1 MRRLPES
8 HWASVESIDGELRA
22 GGQRIGCL
30 RAETNVNNSIGK
42 RETVAEKIL
51 LVDDD
56 NSILDGYR
64 RSLSREFPME
74 TAVGGQQALQMVAES
89 GPYAVVV
96 SDMRMPGMDG
106 IQLLSK
112 IKALSPDTIRVMLTG
127 NADTD
132 TAVNAINEGS
142 IFRFL
147 NKPCSKEVMAKTLT
161 AALVQ
166 YRLVNAEKQLLEQTL
181 SGSMQVLTEVLSLVN
196 PAAFSRAER
205 ARRYIHHI
213 VTAMNL
219 GNPWQYEVAAMMSQ
233 LGCVT
238 LAPETVQAVFNDEQL
253 SPTEQTQYDSHPQVA
268 YDLLS
273 KIPRLE
279 PIAWMIKHQNQPLPM
294 PGPGD
299 FETPD
304 MRRGAGILRLILAY
318 EKLIHKGVSRNE
330 AAHTLALQNKNFSPE
345 FFHALVELDPNAEE
359 GEIRKCRIE
368 LLTPGMIVQQEVR
381 TNEGVLLIS
390 KGQEV
395 TPPLI
400 LKLKNFHARHLIT
413 ADVTISMP
421 TTTLA
426 FVKGAS

>member
-1 MRRLPES
+1 M
-8 HWASVESIDGELRA
+8 
-22 GGQRIGCL
+22 
-30 RAETNVNNSIGK
+30 
-42 RETVAEKIL
+42 AEKIL

-56 NSILDGYR
+56 NNILDGYR
-64 RSLSREFPME
+64 RSLSREFVME
-74 TAVGGQQALQMVAES
+74 TAMGGEQALKLAADN

-112 IKALSPDTIRVMLTG
+112 IKAQSPDTIRVMLTG
-127 NADTD
+127 NADME
-132 TAVNAINEGS
+132 TAINAINEGS

-147 NKPCSKEVMAKTLT
+147 NKPCSKEMMAKTLT

-166 YRLVNAEKQLLEQTL
+166 YRLVTAEKQLLEQTL
-181 SGSMQVLTEVLSLVN
+181 SGSIQVLTEVLSLVN

-213 VTAMNL
+213 VTSMKLPNV
-219 GNPWQYEVAAMMSQ
+219 WQYEVAAMMSQ

-238 LAPETVQAVFNDEQL
+238 LPSETIEAVYSGEKL
-253 SPTEQTQYDSHPQVA
+253 SANEQTQYDAHPSVA

-279 PIAWMIKHQNQPLPM
+279 PIAWMIEHQNRPVREV
-294 PGPGD
+294 D
-299 FETPD
+299 DSEKKD
-304 MRRGAGILRLILAY
+304 MRLGAEILRLTLAY
-318 EKLIHKGVSRNE
+318 EKLIHKGVSRTE
-330 AAHTLALQNKNFSPE
+330 AVHTLTGQNKNFSPQ
-345 FFHALVELDPNAEE
+345 FFDALVELDPNSDE
-359 GEIRKCRIE
+359 GEIRQCRIE
-368 LLTPGMIVQQEVR
+368 ALATGMIIQQDVR
-381 TNEGVLLIS
+381 TGEGELLVS

-395 TPPLI
+395 TSPL
-400 LKLKNFHARHLIT
+400 LSKLKNFHARRVIT
-413 ADVTISMP
+413 GDVTVSLP

>member
-1 MRRLPES
+1 
-8 HWASVESIDGELRA
+8 
-22 GGQRIGCL
+22 
-30 RAETNVNNSIGK
+30 
-42 RETVAEKIL
+42 
-51 LVDDD
+51 
-56 NSILDGYR
+56 
-64 RSLSREFPME
+64 
-74 TAVGGQQALQMVAES
+74 
-89 GPYAVVV
+89 
-96 SDMRMPGMDG
+96 
-106 IQLLSK
+106 
-112 IKALSPDTIRVMLTG
+112 
-127 NADTD
+127 
-132 TAVNAINEGS
+132 
-142 IFRFL
+142 
-147 NKPCSKEVMAKTLT
+147 
-161 AALVQ
+161 
-166 YRLVNAEKQLLEQTL
+166 
-181 SGSMQVLTEVLSLVN
+181 MQVLTEVLSLVN

-205 ARRYIHHI
+205 ARRYIHYI
-213 VTAMNL
+213 VIKMNL

-238 LAPETVQAVFNDEQL
+238 LAPETVEAVFNGEELTPAEQA
-253 SPTEQTQYDSHPQVA
+253 QYDAHPRVA

-279 PIAWMIKHQNQPLPM
+279 PIAWMIEHQTHPLPEA
-294 PGPGD
+294 GPGD

-318 EKLIHKGVSRNE
+318 EKLIHKGASRNE

-381 TNEGVLLIS
+381 THEGVLLIS

-400 LKLKNFHARHLIT
+400 LKLKNFHARHVV
-413 ADVTISMP
+413 AAEVTISMP

-426 FVKGAS
+426 FAKGAP

>member
-1 MRRLPES
+1 M
-8 HWASVESIDGELRA
+8 
-22 GGQRIGCL
+22 
-30 RAETNVNNSIGK
+30 
-42 RETVAEKIL
+42 AEKIL

-56 NSILDGYR
+56 NSVLDGYR
-64 RSLSREFPME
+64 RSLSREFSLE
-74 TAVGGQQALQMVAES
+74 IALGGEQALKCTAEN

-112 IKALSPDTIRVMLTG
+112 IKALAPDTIRVMLTG
-127 NADTD
+127 NADMQ
-132 TAVNAINEGS
+132 TAINAINEGS

-161 AALVQ
+161 AALAQ
-166 YRLVNAEKQLLEQTL
+166 YRLVNSEKQLLEQTL

-213 VTAMNL
+213 VIKMNL

-238 LAPETVQAVFNDEQL
+238 LAPETVEAVFNGEELTPAEQA
-253 SPTEQTQYDSHPQVA
+253 QYDSHPRVA
-268 YDLLS
+268 HDLLS

-279 PIAWMIKHQNQPLPM
+279 PIAWMIEHQTHPLPEA
-294 PGPGD
+294 GPGD
-299 FETPD
+299 LETPD

-318 EKLIHKGVSRNE
+318 EKLIHKGASRNE

-381 TNEGVLLIS
+381 THDGVLLIS

-400 LKLKNFHARHLIT
+400 LKLKNFHARHVV
-413 ADVTISMP
+413 AAEVTISMP

-426 FVKGAS
+426 FAKGAS

>member
-1 MRRLPES
+1 M
-8 HWASVESIDGELRA
+8 
-22 GGQRIGCL
+22 
-30 RAETNVNNSIGK
+30 
-42 RETVAEKIL
+42 AEKIL

-56 NSILDGYR
+56 SNILDGFR
-64 RSLSREFPME
+64 RSLSREFLME
-74 TAVGGQQALQMVAES
+74 TAQGGEQALELAAGN

-106 IQLLSK
+106 LQLLSR
-112 IKALSPDTIRVMLTG
+112 IKAQSPDTIRIMLTG
-127 NADTD
+127 NTDMD

-147 NKPCSKEVMAKTLT
+147 TKPCNKEIMAKTLT

-166 YRLVNAEKQLLEQTL
+166 YRLVTAEKQLLEQTL
-181 SGSMQVLTEVLSLVN
+181 SGSIQVLTEVLSLVN

-213 VTAMNL
+213 VTAMDL

-238 LAPETVQAVFNDEQL
+238 LPPETIDAVYSGEKL
-253 SPTEQTQYDSHPQVA
+253 LPTEQAQYDAHPSVA

-279 PIAWMIKHQNQPLPM
+279 PIAWMIEHQNQPLP
-294 PGPGD
+294 
-299 FETPD
+299 ET
-304 MRRGAGILRLILAY
+304 GAGDSQSVDIRQGSEILRLTLAY
-318 EKLIHKGVSRNE
+318 EKLIHKGASRTE
-330 AAHTLALQNKNFSPE
+330 AVHTLSRQNKNFNPN
-345 FFHALVELDPNAEE
+345 FFQALVTLDPNAEE
-359 GEIRKCRIE
+359 GEIRKCRTE
-368 LLTPGMIVQQEVR
+368 NLVPGMIIQQEIR
-381 TNEGVLLIS
+381 TPDGVLLVS
-390 KGQEV
+390 KGQQV
-395 TPPLI
+395 TAPLV
-400 LKLKNFHARHLIT
+400 LKLKNFHARRAIT
-413 ADVTISMP
+413 GDVTVSMP